1 MFLFVSYN
9 KNKVNGFGLCLQWI
23 FHQIQL
29 GSYQRALP
37 VPGILKL
44 CNYLQNVVA
53 ITYIFGLQLST
64 FLFYNKQSDA
74 FECQCKDPDTYQ
86 GLSFEDRFGMLV
98 DKEWDKRKS
107 TKLQKLIRSAEFR
120 YPNACMEDIEYH
132 PDRNLDKGQMLEF
145 STCRYISDDHHI
157 ILKGASGNGKTY
169 IACALGIAA
178 CRNFIK
184 VRYVRLPDLLN
195 ELAVAHGD
203 GTLKKVIKAYQKI
216 DLLILDEFLL
226 SPVSTEQTREL
237 LEIIEARS
245 VKGSVIFCTQ
255 FEPKGWYSRIG
266 NDCDATICETI
277 IDRIIHNSY
286 EVMLDGRISMRER
299 HGIHASRKGAAND

>member
-1 MFLFVSYN
+1 MIRQST
-9 KNKVNGFGLCLQWI
+9 I
-23 FHQIQL
+23 D
-29 GSYQRALP
+29 
-37 VPGILKL
+37 KL
-44 CNYLQNVVA
+44 R
-53 ITYIFGLQLST
+53 LSAM
-64 FLFYNKQSDA
+64 SDA
-74 FECQCKDPDTYQ
+74 FECQCRDPETYQ

-107 TKLQKLIRSAEFR
+107 TKLQKLIRNAEFR

-226 SPVSTEQTREL
+226 SPISTEQTREL

-255 FEPKGWYSRIG
+255 FEPKGWYNRIG
-266 NDCDATICETI
+266 NECDATICEAI

-286 EVMLDGRISMRER
+286 EVMIDGRVSMRER
-299 HGIHASRKGAAND
+299 HGINASRKGAVHD

>member
-1 MFLFVSYN
+1 M
-9 KNKVNGFGLCLQWI
+9 I
-23 FHQIQL
+23 RQIT
-29 GSYQRALP
+29 
-37 VPGILKL
+37 VDKL
-44 CNYLQNVVA
+44 HDLRLSAMAEAFTVQCN
-53 ITYIFGLQLST
+53 
-64 FLFYNKQSDA
+64 
-74 FECQCKDPDTYQ
+74 DPDTYQ
-86 GLSFEDRFGMLV
+86 GLSFEDRFGLLV

-107 TKLQKLIRSAEFR
+107 SKMQRIIRNAEFR
-120 YPNACMEDIEYH
+120 YPEACVENIEYH

-145 STCRYISDDHHI
+145 ATCKYISQNRHI

-184 VRYVRLPDLLN
+184 VRYVRLPELLN
-195 ELAVAHGD
+195 ELSIAHGD
-203 GTLKKVIKAYQKI
+203 GTLKKVIKSYQKI

-226 SPVSTEQTREL
+226 SPVSSEQTREL

-266 NDCDATICETI
+266 DECDATICEAI

-286 EVMLDGRISMRER
+286 EVMIDGRVSMRER
-299 HGIHASRKGAAND
+299 HGLKASQEGGANE